1 MPDLDEQNA
10 GDNAHKLVP
19 RLVWA
24 QSSLT
29 HLSFNRIEKIE
40 GLESLQRLELL
51 NLSNNRISVIEN
63 MDGLEKLSHFFIAN
77 NLLGQ
82 LDNVLYLRKFKNLF
96 TLNLFGNPV
105 SKENYTFFIAAYFPN
120 LTCLDYRLLNE
131 KTKNEAAVKYH
142 YIIEEMRHNEL
153 QKQQADD
160 AEQSRKAELQ
170 SHTRIVEL
178 HQLSDPDKL
187 KVNLS
192 QYNDDISQLCNSLMS
207 LEYQLANQ
215 LEDIIEKLDINISDM
230 VSNFTETVQGIYP
243 FSQSL
248 EDIYNKNIREIA
260 DATLK
265 KVATESPEDDMP
277 EEVKMLF
284 SDKDSV
290 MDALVTGHDNH
301 LLKINDRETQLVAR
315 VSAWKVS
322 LIKEVLYLRKF
333 KNLFTLNLFGNPVS
347 KENYT
352 FFIAAYFPNLT
363 CLDYRLLNDKTKNE
377 AAVKYHYVMEEL
389 RHNELKTQQADD
401 AEQSRKAEL
410 QLHTRIVELHQLSDP
425 DELKVKL
432 SQYNNDISQL
442 CNSLM
447 SLEYHLV
454 SQLEDIN
461 EKLDINISVM
471 VSNFAETVQG
481 DVYNKNI
488 REIADATL
496 KKVATESPEDD
507 MPEEVKVLFSEKDP
521 VMDALV
527 TGHDNHLLKINDR
540 ETQLVARVS
549 AWKVSLIKETKK
561 KKKKKKKKH
570 QFFQPMI
577 FGEAVVSNDAAVRLR
592 SILSVGGRR
601 H

>member
-1 MPDLDEQNA
+1 MEGLD
-10 GDNAHKLVP
+10 
-19 RLVWA
+19 
-24 QSSLT
+24 SLMNLT
-29 HLSFNRIEKIE
+29 WLNLSFNRIEKME

-105 SKENYTFFIAAYFPN
+105 SKENYTFFIAAYKGLN
-120 LTCLDYRLLNE
+120 CTDLMSNELL

-170 SHTRIVEL
+170 SHTDAFVEFLNGAHLFNSMFNDDPEAETIQSVTGVDHLVRTYPLFLAFSSMQHQMVELCMKLFEIGLAEHKRRQTEVNSFFSGQTRAVTDHQQKASQILAKFEQQHQERIVEL

-322 LIKEVLYLRKF
+322 LIKEL
-333 KNLFTLNLFGNPVS
+333 
-347 KENYT
+347 
-352 FFIAAYFPNLT
+352 
-363 CLDYRLLNDKTKNE
+363 
-377 AAVKYHYVMEEL
+377 EE
-389 RHNELKTQQADD
+389 
-401 AEQSRKAEL
+401 
-410 QLHTRIVELHQLSDP
+410 
-425 DELKVKL
+425 
-432 SQYNNDISQL
+432 
-442 CNSLM
+442 
-447 SLEYHLV
+447 
-454 SQLEDIN
+454 
-461 EKLDINISVM
+461 
-471 VSNFAETVQG
+471 
-481 DVYNKNI
+481 
-488 REIADATL
+488 
-496 KKVATESPEDD
+496 
-507 MPEEVKVLFSEKDP
+507 
-521 VMDALV
+521 
-527 TGHDNHLLKINDR
+527 
-540 ETQLVARVS
+540 
-549 AWKVSLIKETKK
+549 
-561 KKKKKKKKH
+561 
-570 QFFQPMI
+570 FQ
-577 FGEAVVSNDAAVRLR
+577 
-592 SILSVGGRR
+592 
-601 H
+601 

>member
-1 MPDLDEQNA
+1 MSRQFANTAACSLIDEEILKKAVFEQTLHDQA
-10 GDNAHKLVP
+10 KSIAKTEGIHFDEVLKI
-19 RLVWA
+19 RLEYKHIVKIDHLWDFT
-24 QSSLT
+24 SLT
-29 HLSFNRIEKIE
+29 RLDLNNNIIERMEGLDSLMNLTWLNLSFNRIEKME

-77 NLLGQ
+77 NLLEQ

-120 LTCLDYRLLNE
+120 LTCLDYRLLND

-170 SHTRIVEL
+170 SHTDAFVEFLNGAHLFNSMFNDDPEAETIQSVTGVDHLVRTFEHQMVELCMKLFEIGLAEHKRRQTEVNSFFSGQTRAVTDHQQKASQILAKFEQQHQERIVEL

-230 VSNFTETVQGIYP
+230 VSNFTETVQGI
-243 FSQSL
+243 FVECRAL

-322 LIKEVLYLRKF
+322 LIKEF
-333 KNLFTLNLFGNPVS
+333 Q
-347 KENYT
+347 
-352 FFIAAYFPNLT
+352 
-363 CLDYRLLNDKTKNE
+363 DK
-377 AAVKYHYVMEEL
+377 
-389 RHNELKTQQADD
+389 ELK
-401 AEQSRKAEL
+401 RNCLCIK
-410 QLHTRIVELHQLSDP
+410 
-425 DELKVKL
+425 
-432 SQYNNDISQL
+432 DIHR
-442 CNSLM
+442 
-447 SLEYHLV
+447 YVGHV
-454 SQLEDIN
+454 RGQLE
-461 EKLDINISVM
+461 E
-471 VSNFAETVQG
+471 
-481 DVYNKNI
+481 
-488 REIADATL
+488 
-496 KKVATESPEDD
+496 
-507 MPEEVKVLFSEKDP
+507 
-521 VMDALV
+521 
-527 TGHDNHLLKINDR
+527 
-540 ETQLVARVS
+540 
-549 AWKVSLIKETKK
+549 
-561 KKKKKKKKH
+561 
-570 QFFQPMI
+570 FQ
-577 FGEAVVSNDAAVRLR
+577 
-592 SILSVGGRR
+592 
-601 H
+601 